1 MDQNTI
7 LAPPFAFVIV
17 LGASVAFSFALSRL
31 SFSRKRRGGGAT
43 EPYACGEDIPNHM
56 IQPNYGVFL
65 PFALYFLI
73 LHVVALTIC
82 TVPLQTASTLFF
94 AVLYVVGALVGLS
107 VLNRS

>member
-1 MDQNTI
+1 MQQSSM

-17 LGASVAFSFALSRL
+17 LAATMGLSFGLSRL
-31 SFSRKRRGGGAT
+31 SFRRKRRGNGAT
-43 EPYACGEDIPNHM
+43 EPYACGEDIPDHM

>member
-1 MDQNTI
+1 MQQNYW

-17 LGASVAFSFALSRL
+17 LGASVLLSFALSRL
-31 SFSRKRRGGGAT
+31 SYRRKKQADGAT
-43 EPYACGEDIPNHM
+43 EPYACGEDIPDHM

-107 VLNRS
+107 GLNRS